1 MPDATSK
8 SDSHFATIAPSL
20 AFLCLHSEEGKKR
33 QSVLA
38 KAEFLMTLGLSI
50 EDSAV
55 LVGSSVASIKELQR
69 ISKKKET
76 NSGKKRT
83 AKETPGRKKGR

>member
-1 MPDATSK
+1 MPSSPV
-8 SDSHFATIAPSL
+8 SDSHIATIARAL

-50 EDSAV
+50 DDSAV

-69 ISKKKET
+69 ISKKKDA
-76 NSGKKRT
+76 NNGKKGSGKEKS
-83 AKETPGRKKGR
+83 GRQKVR

>member
-1 MPDATSK
+1 MTSSPM
-8 SDSHFATIAPSL
+8 SDSHIATIARSL

-33 QSVLA
+33 QSVLS

-69 ISKKKET
+69 ISKKRDASNGKKS
-76 NSGKKRT
+76 SGKEKS
-83 AKETPGRKKGR
+83 GRPKVR